1 MPGYQKFRETNHQ
14 FVSKYRENR
23 VKVADETLEKVEV
36 TNEFTKTLV
45 SHEKIGWFSLK
56 GLRKFVKLKLKG
68 FMEKFGFQK
77 PRNWFTKN
85 SEFWAQDE
93 NVSSRKDLNF

>member
-1 MPGYQKFRETNHQ
+1 MKLRVESLKMPGYQKFRETNHQ

-45 SHEKIGWFSLK
+45 SHEKIG
-56 GLRKFVKLKLKG
+56 
-68 FMEKFGFQK
+68 
-77 PRNWFTKN
+77 
-85 SEFWAQDE
+85 
-93 NVSSRKDLNF
+93 